1 MLNGIGTQPLTLQ
14 GSPCPLGITWG
25 SVLALES
32 VAKDF
37 VQVWKDV
44 RVEARFPAAPQG
56 AERVEMEQE
65 EATGRALSCW
75 NGFQSIYRAEVPQG
89 GNMLMLQLRKLEVGC
104 MSGSQPCLQK

>member
-1 MLNGIGTQPLTLQ
+1 M
-14 GSPCPLGITWG
+14 SRSITWG

-56 AERVEMEQE
+56 AERVERWSRR
-65 EATGRALSCW
+65 EASGRA
-75 NGFQSIYRAEVPQG
+75 
-89 GNMLMLQLRKLEVGC
+89 
-104 MSGSQPCLQK
+104 